1 MKNYRITVNGVAYDV
16 AVEELGAGEASAAP
30 ASAPAAAPAPA
41 KKAAPKTSG
50 SAGAVKITAPMPG
63 KIVAVKAQAGASVKK
78 GDAVL
83 VLEAMLEIW

>member
-30 ASAPAAAPAPA
+30 VSTPAAAPAPA

-63 KIVAVKAQAGASVKK
+63 KIVAVKAQRRPFFTGRCFCKE
-78 GDAVL
+78 GQTL
-83 VLEAMLEIW
+83 FLY

>member
-30 ASAPAAAPAPA
+30 VSTPAAVPAPA

-50 SAGAVKITAPMPG
+50 SGYEDG
-63 KIVAVKAQAGASVKK
+63 
-78 GDAVL
+78 
-83 VLEAMLEIW
+83 E